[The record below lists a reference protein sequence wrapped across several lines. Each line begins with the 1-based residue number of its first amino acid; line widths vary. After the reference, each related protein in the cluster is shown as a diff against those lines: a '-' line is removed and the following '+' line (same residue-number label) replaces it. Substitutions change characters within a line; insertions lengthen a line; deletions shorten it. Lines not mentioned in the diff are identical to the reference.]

1 METSEIFFVLLNL
14 ILKLYFS
21 CLKSFT
27 WFLNFE
33 FLMLRKIVVN
43 ENFPRIS
50 KFSIS
55 GIGQNQ
61 KLRNLGNFIFLVIVT
76 FRVLFPIAFLSG
88 FLLVK
93 YITRNAKNPP
103 KHRKLG
109 NFNPCSL
116 MGYSCKMETN
126 LLILILIRKG
136 NLVKEI

>member
-76 FRVLFPIAFLSG
+76 FKVLFPIVFLSW
-88 FLLVK
+88 VSASK
-93 YITRNAKNPP
+93 VYNKESENHP

-109 NFNPCSL
+109 NFNSCSL
-116 MGYSCKMETN
+116 IGYSWKMETN
-126 LLILILIRKG
+126 LLILILIWKK
-136 NLVKEI
+136 NLVKKI